1 MTERK
6 RVTIH
11 NAEETAEAIRARMHA
26 MESMM
31 QRMQSQDEWPDSDA
45 EHEETM

>member
-11 NAEETAEAIRARMHA
+11 NAEETAEAIRARKYA
-26 MESMM
+26 RENTLKW
-31 QRMQSQDEWPDSDA
+31 MQSHDEWPDPDA
-45 EHEETM
+45 EHEETV